1 MSQSE
6 CMKGKIA
13 FLLFSAKIF
22 SNNILQ
28 TNLFDREDI
37 LLSLAV
43 EDLLAI
49 SVSPFQSSKKF

>member
-1 MSQSE
+1 
-6 CMKGKIA
+6 MKGKIA